1 METMLLQFTLCAIN
15 LFGAKELK
23 RKGGNPSFGYF
34 VAGMTF
40 GFGIAELLKLWI

>member
-1 METMLLQFTLCAIN
+1 MLLQFTLCAIN

-23 RKGGNPSFGYF
+23 RKGKNPSFSYF

-40 GFGIAELLKLWI
+40 GFGVVQLLRLWI